1 MDSKNEWLL
10 LSVTFTAKLE
20 LVFFL
25 NIRKHF
31 FLRVLILKPAER
43 TQVLLKNGTRDFRN
57 SPPFQRSACFPV
69 TTSES
74 FKRFQYFKFE
84 IDFLEKSFSRNWS
97 NVCQLKPLRLKTH
110 HFHSKLL
117 CLKPMLRQI
126 EWRLQNGPIPK
137 SGVLP
142 VTTLFFWKICSTFR
156 TS

>member
-1 MDSKNEWLL
+1 MDSKNEWLF

-97 NVCQLKPLRLKTH
+97 SVC
-110 HFHSKLL
+110 
-117 CLKPMLRQI
+117 
-126 EWRLQNGPIPK
+126 
-137 SGVLP
+137 
-142 VTTLFFWKICSTFR
+142 
-156 TS
+156 